1 MPPSAPDYHSLV
13 ARAVSGLNDNTAE
26 TRHEL
31 YDRARRALVD
41 QLRAVGAE
49 DSEITREQRAL
60 AAAIGRIEGTTPG
73 PRAGPRAPVWPV
85 QIAPLV
91 AAAYYTAMQLAFD
104 KIVPGGF
111 ENAIVGP
118 ANLNDGPI
126 WGMLCRLVGQLLAI
140 GLGTF
145 VAAGL
150 ARGRETAAGMI
161 GGITI
166 SAVYI
171 FLTAVFVF
179 AWYTDHLGEFEPSP
193 QPRYQ
198 YAIGSLI
205 IVIAPLIGWY
215 TSALARMLNE
225 RMPTG
230 FAGIDRWHFL
240 WLGAAVHGYALG
252 LITPFAIL
260 FGPSYDDVS
269 HRSKLIIAL
278 IPAALVFPAYFGLAL
293 LSGREGKE
301 LSATKRNF
309 LGALVVISGGLFGLA
324 AEYI

>member
-1 MPPSAPDYHSLV
+1 MPPSAPDYHSLI
-13 ARAVSGLNDNTAE
+13 AQAVSGLNDNTAE

-41 QLRAVGAE
+41 QLRAEGAG
-49 DSEITREQRAL
+49 DFEITREQRAL
-60 AAAIGRIEGTTPG
+60 AAAIGRFEGTAPG
-73 PRAGPRAPVWPV
+73 PRAGFTSIPRAPIWPV

-91 AAAYYTAMQLAFD
+91 AAAYYTAIRLAFE
-104 KIVPGGF
+104 KIVPEGF

-126 WGMLCRLVGQLLAI
+126 WGMLCRPVAELLAI

-166 SAVYI
+166 SVVYV
-171 FLTAVFVF
+171 FLFVF
-179 AWYTDHLGEFEPSP
+179 AWYTNHLGEFEPSP

-225 RMPTG
+225 RVPTG
-230 FAGIDRWHFL
+230 FAGINRWHFL

-252 LITPFAIL
+252 LVTPFVIL
-260 FGPSYDDVS
+260 LSPPYDDIS
-269 HRSKLIIAL
+269 HRAKLITRSFR
-278 IPAALVFPAYFGLAL
+278 PHWSFQHT
-293 LSGREGKE
+293 
-301 LSATKRNF
+301 SAWRF
-309 LGALVVISGGLFGLA
+309 CR
-324 AEYI
+324 AEKARSYLQPNVTS